1 MNAGSRFV
9 SLRDGA
15 QEFRAWVVYPTE
27 AEEHETALGPYT
39 ASVASEAPYA
49 IAQSIVA
56 FSHGSGSSPFLF
68 RELVRYLARAGH
80 TCVLV
85 EHPGNHRQ
93 SNELAESDLNLVQRP
108 RHLQMAIDAVAVADV
123 PIALVGQSMGAYT
136 ALALAGG
143 KPVARNGASLDVVH
157 DARVGAIVLLTPAI
171 FWYVPEGALREVNAD
186 ISIYVGGEDVL
197 TPTWHGHLV
206 RESVAD
212 KSKVTMRVVEH
223 AGHLSLLSPLPAG
236 APWRDPPQFDR
247 AAVHAEMR
255 AEIEEFIRR
264 DRPRTR

>member
-1 MNAGSRFV
+1 
-9 SLRDGA
+9 
-15 QEFRAWVVYPTE
+15 VYPTE
-27 AEEHETALGPYT
+27 AEERETSLGPYS
-39 ASVASEAPYA
+39 ASVAPDAPSTA
-49 IAQSIVA
+49 PTSIVA

-68 RELVRYLARAGH
+68 RELACSLARARH

-93 SNELAESDLNLVQRP
+93 ANELADSDQNLSQRP
-108 RHLQMAIDAVAVADV
+108 RHLQTAIDAIAVGEI

-143 KPVARNGASLDVVH
+143 RPVARNGAPLDVVH
-157 DARVGAIVLLTPAI
+157 DSRIGAIVLLTPAV
-171 FWYVPEGALREVNAD
+171 FWYVPEGALREVTAD

-206 RESVAD
+206 RESVRD
-212 KSKVTMRVVEH
+212 RSRVTMRVVEH

-236 APWRDPPQFDR
+236 APWRDPPAFDR

-255 AEIEEFIRR
+255 TEIEEFIRR
-264 DRPRTR
+264 GKFRK